1 MRVFLIFYS
10 SFDFTKKQSTMYKTT
25 HFFGTSVF
33 GQLISLIDSKII
45 INSVKSTNSDFYIKK
60 FTTKDHLISMLFCA
74 FAKCTSLREV
84 AGAMLGLSGKT
95 KHFQLNHIPKKS
107 TLADANQRRCLEV
120 FAKIYHELLFRYH
133 YVFSDSRVKDVIN
146 KQIEI
151 FDSTTISLFK
161 DILKCVGRNPKN
173 GKKKGGIK
181 VHTVINVDE
190 AVPKLIWFTEAK
202 THDHILLEKL
212 KLDSNTIY
220 VFDKGY
226 NDYVA
231 FKLFSEN
238 QTGFV
243 TRIKDNAVFETI
255 QKNEI
260 AENIHSGVLEDQ
272 IIEVTVKE
280 NSTDCKLKLRKIRFY
295 DRVLKREFEFLTN
308 LFEMRADLV
317 AALYKLRWQIE
328 LLFKQLK
335 QNFPLKYFLGD
346 NENAIKIQ
354 IYCALIANLLM
365 TVIQKTLKKSWAFSN
380 LVSFCKIHLFNYIHL
395 INFLENPDKDW
406 QKTYQKTIQYTL
418 F

>member
-1 MRVFLIFYS
+1 MS
-10 SFDFTKKQSTMYKTT
+10 KTT
-25 HFFGTSVF
+25 HFFGNSVF
-33 GQLISLIDSKII
+33 GQLISLIDSNII
-45 INSVKSTNSDFYIKK
+45 SDSVKQCNSDRYIKK
-60 FTTKDHLISMLFCA
+60 FMTKDHLISMLFCS

-84 AGAMLGLSGKT
+84 SGAMLGLSGKT

-107 TLADANQRRCLEV
+107 TLGDANQRRDADV
-120 FAKIYHELLFRYH
+120 FGKIYQKLLVKYNH
-133 YVFSDSRVKDVIN
+133 VFSDSRVRDVIN

-161 DILKCVGRNPKN
+161 DILKCVGRNPDN

-190 AVPKLIWFTEAK
+190 RVPKLVWFTEAAK
-202 THDHILLEKL
+202 HDHILLHKL
-212 KLDSNTIY
+212 KMDANTIY

-226 NDYVA
+226 NDYKA
-231 FKLFSEN
+231 FKKFSEN
-238 QTGFV
+238 KTGFV
-243 TRIKDNAVFETI
+243 TRIKDNALYETI
-255 QKNEI
+255 QTNEI
-260 AENIHSGVLEDQ
+260 EKHIYSGVLQDE
-272 IIEVTVKE
+272 IIEITVKDTSNE
-280 NSTDCKLKLRKIRFY
+280 TNETTSKLKLRKIRFY

-308 LFEMRADLV
+308 LFEMRPDLI
-317 AALYKLRWQIE
+317 AAIYKLRWQIE

-365 TVIQKTLKKSWAFSN
+365 TVIQKTLKKPWGFSN

-395 INFLENPDKDW
+395 LMFLENPDKDW
-406 QKTYQKTIQYTL
+406 QKQQPNNWQYDL

>member
-1 MRVFLIFYS
+1 MDKS
-10 SFDFTKKQSTMYKTT
+10 T

-33 GQLISLIDSKII
+33 GQLISLIDPKII
-45 INSVKSTNSDFYIKK
+45 IECAKSSDADRYVKK

-74 FAKCTSLREV
+74 FAKCSSLREV
-84 AGAMLGLSGKT
+84 SGAMLGLSGKT
-95 KHFQLNHIPKKS
+95 KHFQLNHIPRKS
-107 TLADANQRRCLEV
+107 TLGDANQRRDSEV
-120 FAKIYHELLFRYH
+120 FGKIYNKLLKKYNH
-133 YVFSDSRVKDVIN
+133 IFSDSRIKDVID

-161 DILKCVGRNPKN
+161 DILKCVGRNPQN

-190 AVPKLIWFTEAK
+190 TIPKLIWFTEAR
-202 THDHILLEKL
+202 THDHVLLKKL
-212 KLDSNTIY
+212 KMDSNTIY

-226 NDYVA
+226 NDYKA
-231 FKLFSEN
+231 FQRFSDN

-243 TRIKDNAVFETI
+243 TRIKDNAVYKTI
-255 QKNEI
+255 ESNIIE
-260 AENIHSGVLEDQ
+260 EHIHSGVLEDQ
-272 IIEVTVKE
+272 IIEVIVK
-280 NSTDCKLKLRKIRFY
+280 NGNISSNLKLRKIRFY
-295 DRVLKREFEFLTN
+295 DRVLKREFEFITN

-317 AALYKLRWQIE
+317 SAIYKLRWQIE

-354 IYCALIANLLM
+354 IYCALIANLLI
-365 TVIQKTLKKSWAFSN
+365 TVIQKMLKKSWAFSN
-380 LVSFCKIHLFNYIHL
+380 LVSFCQIHLFNYIHL
-395 INFLENPDKDW
+395 IHFLENPDKDW
-406 QKTYQKTIQYTL
+406 QKTYKNSLQYSL

>member
-1 MRVFLIFYS
+1 MDKS
-10 SFDFTKKQSTMYKTT
+10 T

-45 INSVKSTNSDFYIKK
+45 ESSAKTCHSDRYIKK
-60 FTTKDHLISMLFCA
+60 FTTKDHLVSMLFCS

-84 AGAMLGLSGKT
+84 SGAMLGLAGKT
-95 KHFQLNHIPKKS
+95 KHFQLQHIPKKS
-107 TLADANQRRCLEV
+107 TLGDANQRRDAEV
-120 FAKIYHELLFRYH
+120 FGKIYHKLLAKYGH
-133 YVFSDSRVKDVIN
+133 VISDSRIKDVIH

-161 DILKCVGRNPKN
+161 DILQCVGRNPQN

-181 VHTVINVDE
+181 VHTIINVDQTIPKMVWFSE
-190 AVPKLIWFTEAK
+190 AAK
-202 THDHILLEKL
+202 NDHMLLEKL
-212 KLDSNTIY
+212 KMDSNTIY

-226 NDYVA
+226 NDYKA
-231 FKLFSEN
+231 FKKFTDN

-243 TRIKDNAVFETI
+243 TRIKDNAVY
-255 QKNEI
+255 EI
-260 AENIHSGVLEDQ
+260 IEQNTLQENIHSGVIEDT

-280 NSTDCKLKLRKIRFY
+280 KKKEDKLKLRKIRFY
-295 DRVLKREFEFLTN
+295 DRILKREFEFLTN
-308 LFEMRADLV
+308 LFDMRPDLV
-317 AALYKLRWQIE
+317 SAIYKLRWQIE

-365 TVIQKTLKKSWAFSN
+365 TVIQKTLKRPWAFSN

-395 INFLENPDKDW
+395 INFLENPEKDW
-406 QKTYQKTIQYTL
+406 SKIQENAVQYTL